1 MSSND
6 LSKAMQAA
14 EATLWPAASAYVGE
28 RPGKGGE
35 FVRVSTGGD
44 RGGRVEVDLTGTRQC
59 GHCCGCRAM
68 SARNATNAA
77 ESERVATGAFSLGS
91 GERCDVSDTL
101 KEDTT
106 SSDSACT
113 GACTGKQKDLS
124 NATPLEALA
133 AVIRR
138 LSAEDRAKLAE
149 LLSSSQHDE

>member
-91 GERCDVSDTL
+91 GEASDVTESGARV
-101 KEDTT
+101 TT
-106 SSDSACT
+106 
-113 GACTGKQKDLS
+113 
-124 NATPLEALA
+124 PPIEA
-133 AVIRR
+133 
-138 LSAEDRAKLAE
+138 
-149 LLSSSQHDE
+149 